1 LYADIGGTITL
12 HNTIVAQNF
21 AGPVGSQVQADLG
34 RFTGT
39 PAGSFSIGTT
49 SYNLIGV
56 VGNSGITSSN
66 NNIILGAGVDAGLAP
81 LGDYGGKTRTHALL
95 LTSLAIDAGDDAKAT
110 AIGLL
115 YDQRG
120 QGYNRIV
127 DRVAGDPNPSL
138 HVDIG
143 AFELALGEVYP

>member
-1 LYADIGGTITL
+1 M
-12 HNTIVAQNF
+12 
-21 AGPVGSQVQADLG
+21 
-34 RFTGT
+34 
-39 PAGSFSIGTT
+39 
-49 SYNLIGV
+49 IGV

-66 NNIILGAGVDAGLAP
+66 NNIILGAGIDAGLTP

-120 QGYNRIV
+120 EAYDRIV
-127 DRVAGDPNPSL
+127 DRDGVLDPGFDI
-138 HVDIG
+138 DIG
-143 AFELALGEVYP
+143 AFELALGENYG